1 MTIVSSENAPKA
13 IGPYSQAI
21 RAGGFL
27 FCSGQIPLDPKT
39 GAIVSGGIEAETRQ
53 TLENLTAVL
62 SAGGATWDNV
72 VKATIY
78 LVDLADFAVVNR
90 IYEERVGAAP
100 PARVTVQVAALPR
113 GAAVEIDAIAHVP
126 GA

>member
-62 SAGGATWDNV
+62 NAGGATWDNV

>member
-62 SAGGATWDNV
+62 NAGGATWDNV

-100 PARVTVQVAALPR
+100 PARVTVQVAALPK